1 MLDRGIPRTGYRVEA
16 DGKDI
21 GFVTS
26 GGMAPTLRKSLGLAL
41 IDRDYSNLGT
51 EILIEMRGRAQKAKV
66 IDTPFYSK

>member
-26 GGMAPTLRKSLGLAL
+26 GGMEPTLRKSLGLAL
-41 IDRDYSNLGT
+41 IDRSYTDL
-51 EILIEMRGRAQKAKV
+51 
-66 IDTPFYSK
+66 DTQDLY